1 MLPARTLPPFHGI
14 IWMKSFSEHAVSV
27 HSASGTGL
35 GTEDTVLK
43 AAFLRDLTVKGE
55 NRRVICAVR
64 EQSGGYLWGKEKGRS
79 KIRVWD

>member
-14 IWMKSFSEHAVSV
+14 IWMKSFSEHALSI

-43 AAFLRDLTVKGE
+43 AAFHRDLTVKGE
-55 NRRVICAVR
+55 NRRVICAGLENNLVVTYGERKR
-64 EQSGGYLWGKEKGRS
+64 EGAR
-79 KIRVWD
+79 

>member
-14 IWMKSFSEHAVSV
+14 IWMKSFSEHALSV

-55 NRRVICAVR
+55 NRRVICAGLENNLVVTYGERKR
-64 EQSGGYLWGKEKGRS
+64 EGAR
-79 KIRVWD
+79 

>member
-1 MLPARTLPPFHGI
+1 MLPACTLPPFHGI
-14 IWMKSFSEHAVSV
+14 IWMKSFSEHALSI

-55 NRRVICAVR
+55 NRRVICAGLENNLVVTYGERKR
-64 EQSGGYLWGKEKGRS
+64 EGAR
-79 KIRVWD
+79 

>member
-14 IWMKSFSEHAVSV
+14 IWMKSFSEHALSI

-55 NRRVICAVR
+55 NRRVICAGLENNLVVTYGERKR
-64 EQSGGYLWGKEKGRS
+64 EGAR
-79 KIRVWD
+79 